1 MYCEI
6 SHTESVSMCIC
17 NVDNCD
23 TVGKNQIEIINY
35 INNMREV
42 LVES

>member
-6 SHTESVSMCIC
+6 SHTESVSMSIC
-17 NVDNCD
+17 NVDKYD

-35 INNMREV
+35 VSNMRKV